1 VEKNEFRALS
11 SVKLFLKL
19 DWPKTDN
26 KLMSK
31 IDFEENFEIYLF
43 TYDNMDLGPSKLN
56 EFLSF
61 LKFHKVSLPFK
72 FSFVSKEAS
81 LIPEMTLSEN
91 ILIDFSPN
99 SLTESKEVQFQE
111 FLKDPKHRA
120 LEELYHTIALPHEL
134 PGQSDAQ
141 MKKVCSLI
149 KSLLYEGQFVF
160 FEEPEIDLGPETL
173 KLFTAAL
180 REHAKN
186 RQMNIFIYS
195 KDLPLWTPQSHKMVE
210 RKKDFSFQVSP
221 VSRNFIWKEER
232 ASFYANPKTAE
243 ENNRLSFIRPIGK
256 KRSNNAA

>member
-1 VEKNEFRALS
+1 MM
-11 SVKLFLKL
+11 
-19 DWPKTDN
+19 
-26 KLMSK
+26 MSK

-43 TYDNMDLGPSKLN
+43 KYDTLDLGPSKLN

-81 LIPEMTLSEN
+81 LIPEMTLNEN

-120 LEELYHTIALPHEL
+120 LEELYHTIALPHEM

-160 FEEPEIDLGPETL
+160 FEGPEIDLGPETL

-195 KDLPLWTPQSHKMVE
+195 QDLPLWTPQAHKIVE
-210 RKKDFSFQVSP
+210 RKKDYSFHVTP
-221 VSRNFIWKEER
+221 VSRNFMWKEER
-232 ASFYANPKTAE
+232 AEFFAPIKETDD
-243 ENNRLSFIRPIGK
+243 NNGLSFIRPNGK

>member
-1 VEKNEFRALS
+1 
-11 SVKLFLKL
+11 
-19 DWPKTDN
+19 
-26 KLMSK
+26 MSK

-43 TYDNMDLGPSKLN
+43 KYDTLDLGPSKLN

-81 LIPEMTLSEN
+81 LIPEMTLNEN

-120 LEELYHTIALPHEL
+120 LEELYHTIALPHEM

-186 RQMNIFIYS
+186 CQMNIFIYS
-195 KDLPLWTPQSHKMVE
+195 KDLPLWTPQTHKIVE
-210 RKKDFSFQVSP
+210 RKKDYSFHVTP
-221 VSRNFIWKEER
+221 VSRNFMWKQEREEFF
-232 ASFYANPKTAE
+232 APIKDND
-243 ENNRLSFIRPIGK
+243 ENTGLTFIRPSAK

>member
-1 VEKNEFRALS
+1 MN
-11 SVKLFLKL
+11 
-19 DWPKTDN
+19 
-26 KLMSK
+26 K

-43 TYDNMDLGPSKLN
+43 TYETMDVGPSKLN

-61 LKFHKVSLPFK
+61 LKFHKVALPFK

-81 LIPEMTLSEN
+81 LIPEMTLNEN

-111 FLKDPKHRA
+111 FLKDPKNRA
-120 LEELYHTIALPHEL
+120 LEELYHTIALPHEM

-195 KDLPLWTPQSHKMVE
+195 KNLPLWTPQSHKMVE
-210 RKKDFSFQVSP
+210 RKKDYSFHVSP
-221 VSRNFIWKEER
+221 VSRNYQWEEER
-232 ASFYANPKTAE
+232 TNFYAKPESQEIKTG
-243 ENNRLSFIRPIGK
+243 LSFIIPPSK
-256 KRSNNAA
+256 KRTNNAA

>member
-1 VEKNEFRALS
+1 
-11 SVKLFLKL
+11 
-19 DWPKTDN
+19 
-26 KLMSK
+26 
-31 IDFEENFEIYLF
+31 
-43 TYDNMDLGPSKLN
+43 MDLGPSKLN

-81 LIPEMTLSEN
+81 LIPEMTLNEN

-120 LEELYHTIALPHEL
+120 LEELYHTIALPHDL

-160 FEEPEIDLGPETL
+160 FEEPEIDLNPETL

-186 RQMNIFIYS
+186 RQMNIFIFS
-195 KDLPLWTPQSHKMVE
+195 KDLPLWTPQSHKMVQ
-210 RKKDFSFQVSP
+210 RKTDYSFQVTP
-221 VSRNFIWKEER
+221 VSRNFMWDQER
-232 ASFYANPKTAE
+232 TNFYANPQTPD
-243 ENNRLSFIRPIGK
+243 ENSGLTFIRPTK